1 MAAAIPLMNFAG
13 KVFCLRQFVA
23 ILTLQNQRGPA
34 IFFIPGFSAKLDE
47 EG

>member
-23 ILTLQNQRGPA
+23 ILTLQNRLGPA
-34 IFFIPGFSAKLDE
+34 ILFIPGFSAKLDVQ
-47 EG
+47 G